1 LEYGDH
7 MKVLG
12 IILAGGRG
20 EYLTPLTQVRASAAL
35 PVYGKYRSIDFTLS
49 NMVNAGI
56 SKVGII
62 TQYSPRSLMDHIGSG
77 KEWDLDRKQGGLFIL
92 QPYYSPDNPSMGYK
106 GTADALFQN
115 INILRRGNED
125 SVLIGSGD
133 HIFKTD
139 LAKIFRYHLDT
150 AADITVLTGNKEGEC
165 GMEGMDRVVCR
176 NGRVVK
182 WIEKEKIAE
191 NPQEGDCVA
200 LDIYFINKFL
210 LRELLY
216 SAVPNG
222 ENELV
227 KGIISPNLSSL
238 NVREYRYNG
247 YWRDIKLSKKCY
259 FRTNLDILNPEI
271 RRELFYENGRVFT
284 KLKDLPPPKITG
296 TAYMNN
302 SVIADGCVIGGRIE
316 DSVLF
321 RDTRV
326 MAGATVKNSVLLEG
340 CLVEE
345 GAYIENVIM
354 DKYCTVRLGRSFVGE
369 AEDPTVIEKH
379 GVI

>member
-1 LEYGDH
+1 

-20 EYLTPLTQVRASAAL
+20 EYLGPLTQVRTSAAL
-35 PVYGKYRSIDFTLS
+35 PVFGKYRSIDFTLS

-92 QPYYSPDNPSMGYK
+92 QPYYSPYNPSMGYK
-106 GTADALFQN
+106 GTADAIFQN

-125 SVLIGSGD
+125 YVMIGSGD

-139 LAKIFRYHLDT
+139 LGEVFRYHLET
-150 AADITVLTGNKEGEC
+150 GSDITVLTSSNIDNYNFGNVSLLKCKEG
-165 GMEGMDRVVCR
+165 RVIE
-176 NGRVVK
+176 
-182 WIEKEKIAE
+182 WIER
-191 NPQEGDCVA
+191 EGPVEDLGGSNCVA
-200 LDIYFINKFL
+200 LGVYFMNKFL

-216 SAVPNG
+216 STVPNG

-227 KGIISPNLSSL
+227 KGVIIPNLTSL
-238 NVREYRYNG
+238 NVKEYRYNG
-247 YWRDIKLSKKCY
+247 YWRDIKQSKSCY
-259 FRTNLDILNPEI
+259 YRTNLDILNPEI
-271 RRELFYENGRVFT
+271 RRELFYEHGRVFT

-296 TAYMNN
+296 TAFISN
-302 SVIADGCVIGGRIE
+302 SVIADGCVVGGRLE

-326 MAGATVKNSVLLEG
+326 LAGATVKGSVLLEG
-340 CLVEE
+340 CIVEE
-345 GAYIENVIM
+345 GAYVENVIL
-354 DKYCTVRLGRSFVGE
+354 DKYCTVRSGKSFIGE
-369 AEDPTVIEKH
+369 QSDPTVIEKH